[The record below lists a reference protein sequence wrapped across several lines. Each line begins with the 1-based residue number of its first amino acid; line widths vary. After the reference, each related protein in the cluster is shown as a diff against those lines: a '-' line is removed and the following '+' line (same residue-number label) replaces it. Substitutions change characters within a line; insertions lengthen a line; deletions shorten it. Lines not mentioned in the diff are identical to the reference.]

1 MSIYSV
7 STSTLSSVLQNTVA
21 NIQSQL
27 TTAEQEDSTGQLADI
42 GLTLGADSGQDI
54 ALHQQMA
61 DLNAISS
68 SNAVVTSQLGGAS
81 SALASL
87 QSSASTLLSAL
98 VEGQSGTPGSTGATA
113 LQQQAAGA
121 LQTFSSLTNAE
132 VGGTYVFGGINSGVA
147 PIATYAQTPPSA
159 AQTAVDTA
167 FQNTFGFSVTS
178 PDVSSITGAQ
188 MQSFLSNQFAALF
201 SGANWTSTWSS
212 ASDTNSTNRI
222 GPDQTITTS
231 VGANEPAFRDMAQ
244 ALTMVSEFG
253 GLGLSA
259 DAYSTLMSAA
269 QSVMGSAN
277 NGLIS
282 ASATIGGMQNQ
293 VSEADSAIN
302 LQQNVLTTQLNNLE
316 SVNAYDVAT
325 QVSNLS
331 TQLQTAYSLTAQ
343 IQKLSLVN
351 FL

>member
-1 MSIYSV
+1 
-7 STSTLSSVLQNTVA
+7 
-21 NIQSQL
+21 
-27 TTAEQEDSTGQLADI
+27 
-42 GLTLGADSGQDI
+42 
-54 ALHQQMA
+54 MA
-61 DLNAISS
+61 DLTAISS

-81 SALASL
+81 SALPACKARL
-87 QSSASTLLSAL
+87 RPCFPLLSKASP
-98 VEGQSGTPGSTGATA
+98 ERREARARPA

-121 LQTFSSLTNAE
+121 LQTFSSLMNTE

-147 PIATYAQTPPSA
+147 PIAAYAQSPPSA
-159 AQTAVDTA
+159 AQTAVDAA

-178 PDVSSITGAQ
+178 PSVSSITGAQ
-188 MQSFLSNQFAALF
+188 MQSFLSNQFAGLF